1 MSGIKVDLGQTGVQ
15 RVHDYYGE
23 MTILGIENIQG
34 SNLNDYIKGN
44 GQNNTLW
51 GGAGDDVL
59 DGVSANNILVGGI
72 GSDTFRG
79 GTGDNIIYGESYSS
93 LGGVGIETDT
103 SSRDLIDFSNAG
115 VSVTLNLS
123 DSTTISYFNGT
134 TLSLEAQ
141 TSIGYGKNKIYNVE
155 DALGG
160 SGADTLIGSNIANI
174 IDGGANNDIIFGFGG
189 TENTLI
195 GGAGND
201 TIMGLL
207 GGDKIYGGTFDG
219 TTAVKSGSDWVDYS
233 YITDTK
239 AINVDLSAV
248 SNQVSQIGTPANAD
262 TLKHIENVVGTKN
275 ADILKGDDSFTI
287 TNSLLGYDGNDTF
300 VVSKG
305 SDYIDGGNGT
315 NTMDYSSVNMTYGG
329 NRVIVDLGLEKSLH
343 KNTQRKWQN

>member
-1 MSGIKVDLGQTGVQ
+1 M
-15 RVHDYYGE
+15 RVPV
-23 MTILGIENIQG
+23 
-34 SNLNDYIKGN
+34 K
-44 GQNNTLW
+44 
-51 GGAGDDVL
+51 DDVL
-59 DGVSANNILVGGI
+59 DGVSANNILVGGT

-123 DSTTISYFNGT
+123 NSTTINYFNGT

-189 TENTLI
+189 TGNTLI
-195 GGAGND
+195 GGTGND

-219 TTAVKSGSDWVDYS
+219 TTATKAGNDWVDYS

-239 AINVDLSAV
+239 AINVDLSLLT
-248 SNQVSQIGTPANAD
+248 NQVSQIGTPANAD
-262 TLKHIENVVGTKN
+262 TLTHIENVVGTKN
-275 ADILKGDDSFTI
+275 NDTLKGDNAFDVVNSLFGYKGDDSFKI
-287 TNSLLGYDGNDTF
+287 IGN
-300 VVSKG
+300 
-305 SDYIDGGNGT
+305 
-315 NTMDYSSVNMTYGG
+315 
-329 NRVIVDLGLEKSLH
+329 
-343 KNTQRKWQN
+343 

>member
-1 MSGIKVDLGQTGVQ
+1 
-15 RVHDYYGE
+15 

-34 SNLNDYIKGN
+34 SNLNDFIKGN

-51 GGAGDDVL
+51 GGAGDYVL
-59 DGVSANNILVGGI
+59 DGVSANNILVGGA

-79 GTGDNIIYGESYSS
+79 GVGDNIIYGEGYAT
-93 LGGVGIETDT
+93 LGGAGEETDT

-123 DSTTISYFNGT
+123 NSTTINYFNGT

-189 TENTLI
+189 VGNTLI
-195 GGAGND
+195 GGTGND

-207 GGDKIYGGTFDG
+207 GGDKIYGGTLI
-219 TTAVKSGSDWVDYS
+219 S
-233 YITDTK
+233 
-239 AINVDLSAV
+239 
-248 SNQVSQIGTPANAD
+248 
-262 TLKHIENVVGTKN
+262 
-275 ADILKGDDSFTI
+275 
-287 TNSLLGYDGNDTF
+287 
-300 VVSKG
+300 
-305 SDYIDGGNGT
+305 
-315 NTMDYSSVNMTYGG
+315 
-329 NRVIVDLGLEKSLH
+329 
-343 KNTQRKWQN
+343 